1 MCNMAAPLPLCEGGE
16 VVVEV
21 DAVLVGGARHAAR
34 ARALALGSYLAVSAE
49 YLLSNTSPIY

>member
-1 MCNMAAPLPLCEGGE
+1 MAAPLPLCEGGE
-16 VVVEV
+16 VIVEV

-49 YLLSNTSPIY
+49 YLLSNT